1 MKRLLILLL
10 CLSGAAHAEHI
21 TDQLVVGL
29 YEQAALE
36 GEPLQ
41 LLTSGTP
48 VEVLERGKGVLKI
61 RLADDT
67 QGWVESGYVTDDKP
81 AAMQLLEVQAELRRL
96 KRQLGDPDPG
106 DAAGAGE
113 GVAPEVSSGRE
124 AELEAQLEQA
134 RERIQRLEVAQA
146 DLLAARMAQQKLEAL
161 RKRVDEAVQLL
172 GGTAEQAHANPVTGN
187 QPDLFER
194 YLPWVISGVMLL
206 VGFAAG
212 VGFIDYRIRRRYGGF
227 RI

>member
-10 CLSGAAHAEHI
+10 YLCSVAHAEHI

-29 YEQAALE
+29 YEQAGLE

-48 VEVLERGKGVLKI
+48 VEVLERGKGVLKV

-67 QGWVESGYVTDDKP
+67 QGWVESGYVTKDKP
-81 AAMQLLEVQAELRRL
+81 AAMQLLEAQAELRRL
-96 KRQLGDPDPG
+96 KRQLGEASG
-106 DAAGAGE
+106 AGAGE
-113 GVAPEVSSGRE
+113 GVAPELASERE
-124 AELEAQLEQA
+124 AELEDQLQQAQQ
-134 RERIQRLEVAQA
+134 RITRLEAGQA

-161 RKRVDEAVQLL
+161 RQRVDEAVQLL
-172 GGTAEQAHANPVTGN
+172 GGAGEQAQANPGTVDEQGPL
-187 QPDLFER
+187 QL

-212 VGFIDYRIRRRYGGF
+212 VGFIDYRIRKRYGGF